1 MKVLFYILALSAS
14 VFASPD
20 MSTMANVEACK
31 KCHPIISSE
40 FENSMHKKSSIHDD
54 KVHKAIWDKHPA
66 KAKGNYKCA
75 KCHTPN
81 AKTEKQK
88 HEGITCL
95 SCHTIK
101 SIQEHNP
108 SNKNVYTD
116 KVKTFY
122 SAEAGQED
130 KILKYKTTTTWYGEK
145 TTIGSAYHDIDYT
158 NKNYYDGQ
166 VCMGCHSHKQNS
178 HKLDVCKTEEAGA
191 KNTKENCIT
200 CHMPQVD
207 GSATTVR
214 ISKKHAFHG
223 FAGAR
228 VEPRKLAKYVDLSYS
243 NSSNGFEVVVENKAP
258 HKLLTHPLRVVQLKV
273 NLVRNDKTTEL
284 KTHTFI
290 RVIGRDG
297 KPSMPWV
304 ANEVVKDTMIKANEK
319 RVVKFDDKLQSGDQL
334 ELILGFYV
342 VNPKVLKKLG
352 LANEKEL
359 REFTILKSENF
370 TVK

>member
-14 VFASPD
+14 IFASPD

-31 KCHPIISSE
+31 KCHPIIAKE
-40 FENSMHKKSSIHDD
+40 FQSSMHKNSSIHDD
-54 KVHKAIWDKHPA
+54 KIHKAVWDRHPA
-66 KAKGNYKCA
+66 KAKGKYKCA

-81 AKTEKQK
+81 ASTDKQK

-101 SIQEHNP
+101 SIQKHDK
-108 SNKNVYTD
+108 SNKNIYTD
-116 KVKTFY
+116 KIKTFY
-122 SAEAGQED
+122 SAEAGQENNIV
-130 KILKYKTTTTWYGEK
+130 KFKTTTTWYGGK
-145 TTIGSAYHDIDYT
+145 TTTGSAYHDIDYT

-178 HKLDVCKTEEAGA
+178 HKLKVCSTDEAGA

-200 CHMPQVD
+200 CHMPKIA

-214 ISKKHAFHG
+214 ISKTHAFHG

-228 VEPRKLAKYVDLSYS
+228 VSHKMLSKYVNLTYS
-243 NSSNGFEVVVENKAP
+243 KYTNGFEVLVENKAP

-273 NLVRNDKTTEL
+273 KLTRDDRTMNL

-290 RVIGRDG
+290 RVIGRDS

-304 ANEVVKDTMIKANEK
+304 ANEVIKDTMIKAKEK
-319 RVVKFDDKLQSGDQL
+319 RVVKFDDTLQSGDKL
-334 ELILGFYV
+334 ELILGYYI
-342 VNPKVLKKLG
+342 VNPKALKKLG
-352 LANEKEL
+352 LDGEKEL
-359 REFTILKSENF
+359 HEFTILKSENF